1 MTVTISFSGR
11 KNDPG
16 DKYQE
21 RCEVKVDGKVVA
33 FGANFSEC
41 PEDANLGRDL
51 RFVYGLPEVLRA
63 AHASGRRGESFVFK
77 EIVSGVEEE
86 TRE

>member
-1 MTVTISFSGR
+1 MRVRMEYSGA

-16 DKYQE
+16 DEYQA
-21 RCEVKVDGKVVA
+21 RCLVFVDDEIVA
-33 FGANFSEC
+33 SGANFAEC

-63 AHASGRRGESFVFK
+63 AHEAGQRGEPF
-77 EIVSGVEEE
+77 EMEEVEEYGD
-86 TRE
+86 